1 MTQKEQDSLKG
12 ETLDL
17 RKMST
22 QNVGQNQMEILFQVE
37 QDWMML
43 KNPIKLSVLYSLFE
57 RSLCTEHLPAPLWIR
72 YTDNQGR
79 ILSQMSKASYHS
91 FTLTAKHPI
100 GTKMTRFVQAAYT
113 LPANYIL
120 ERMKYALILS
130 SLLVCFIAYIIYYMS
145 DKLWQKDKMLKQE
158 EENIH
163 NMVHDLKSPLNA
175 IYTLLESVSEKNMN
189 EMEHGIMERGK
200 SRILRL
206 NDQIEFVLNSTKEGN
221 FEIKES
227 DIDLPVMLEH
237 IWNEVKDLYHNKE
250 CHLILSNPERITQI
264 HSDAVRLERCFTNLL
279 DNALKYADNDVHVS
293 VIWTKKQENLQIKI
307 ADNGWGIEQKYIKRI
322 GQPFFRVKQV
332 DKPTVK
338 GYGLGLNSVKKL
350 LHDINGKLYIDSHIG
365 QGSTFTIIIPY

>member
-57 RSLCTEHLPAPLWIR
+57 QSLRTEHLPAPLWIR

-79 ILSQMSKASYHS
+79 ILSQTNKASHHS

-120 ERMKYALILS
+120 EVMKYALILS
-130 SLLVCFIAYIIYYMS
+130 SLLVCLIAYIIYYMS
-145 DKLWQKDKMLKQE
+145 DKIWQKDKMLKQE

-175 IYTLLESVSEKNMN
+175 IYTLLESISEKNMN

-206 NDQIEFVLNSTKEGN
+206 NDQIEFVLDNTKGEN
-221 FEIKES
+221 FEIKKT
-227 DIDLPVMLEH
+227 DIDLPVMIER
-237 IWNEVKDLYHNKE
+237 IWNEVKDLYRTKE
-250 CHLILSNPERITQI
+250 CHLTLSNPEMITQI

-279 DNALKYADNDVHVS
+279 DNALKYADNDVRVS
-293 VIWTKKQENLQIKI
+293 VTWTKKQENLQIKI
-307 ADNGWGIEQKYIKRI
+307 ADNGWGIEQKYLKRI
-322 GQPFFRVKQV
+322 GQPLFRVKQIG
-332 DKPTVK
+332 KPTVK

-350 LHDINGKLYIDSHIG
+350 LHVQIQLM
-365 QGSTFTIIIPY
+365 IITMH